1 MNTAGFVANNYRHSF
16 RNCYCIL
23 TVGLILLLG
32 TARAVAAPGGGGGG
46 AGMGGGP
53 ACPPACPATPAN
65 CDANLILTQTQDL
78 QFGMLVAPTA
88 GTGTVTVD
96 TAGLRTAG
104 GGVVLI
110 TGGTVSA
117 AAISMSTTPY
127 NCTGRA
133 LALVSVASPAV
144 LSGPGPNMSLDTFA
158 TTPITGDAFD
168 PTIPLYIGGTL
179 HVGAMQT
186 PGAYS
191 GFMLITVTFQ

>member
-1 MNTAGFVANNYRHSF
+1 MNTAGFVI
-16 RNCYCIL
+16 NCHRIATRYFHRSL
-23 TVGLILLLG
+23 SVSLILLLG
-32 TARAVAAPGGGGGG
+32 LARAAAAPGGGGM
-46 AGMGGGP
+46 GMGGGP
-53 ACPPACPATPAN
+53 TCPPTCPATPAN

-110 TGGTVSA
+110 TGGAVSA
-117 AAISMSTTPY
+117 AAITMSTSPY

-133 LALVSVASPAV
+133 LALVSVATPTV
-144 LSGPGPNMSLDTFA
+144 LSGPGPNMSLDTFV
-158 TTPITGDAFD
+158 TTPITGNAFD

-179 HVGAMQT
+179 HVSAMQT

-191 GFMLITVTFQ
+191 GFMSVTVTFQ